1 MVAAFDVAFTLWFA
15 AAGVSV
21 IQVIDLIV
29 GAIDRRTIRDYRVPS
44 KTARLGLYEQLWIVV
59 GGALLAVVAGFF
71 VDYSARI
78 IFDSR
83 QPAWGIST
91 LVVTLVGV
99 AIVGVLLIG
108 FARRDERT
116 NYATL
121 RQDVRDLTTERVG
134 LADVA
139 ALREQLEVVD
149 GRQRS
154 MPATLWAHL
163 FTVGA
168 WRLLPSLAALAS
180 LVIAVVNGGW
190 GQWWTIALAVLVLIV
205 TFGLAAAESWSAL
218 ERRRRWHTVHQ
229 AQRAEVDAE
238 LQALERRANRGVPG
252 LGDRVSRALQILREQ
267 DRK

>member
-1 MVAAFDVAFTLWFA
+1 MLAAFTVAYTLWFV

-29 GAIDRRTIRDYRVPS
+29 GAIDRRAIRDYRIPS
-44 KTARLGLYEQLWIVV
+44 RTERMGLYEQVWIVI
-59 GGALLAVVAGFF
+59 GGALLAVIAGFF

-83 QPAWGIST
+83 QAAWGIST

-121 RQDVRDLTTERVG
+121 RQDVRDLTTERIG
-134 LADVA
+134 LKDVA
-139 ALREQLEVVD
+139 ALREQLAVVD
-149 GRQRS
+149 GRQRTL
-154 MPATLWAHL
+154 PANLWRHL
-163 FTVGA
+163 FTVGS
-168 WRLLPSLAALAS
+168 WRLLPSVAALVA
-180 LVIAVVNGGW
+180 LILAIAWGGW
-190 GQWWTIALAVLVLIV
+190 GFWWTIALAALVLVV

-218 ERRRRWHTVHQ
+218 ERRRRWNTVHL
-229 AQRAEVDAE
+229 AQRAEVDAD

>member
-1 MVAAFDVAFTLWFA
+1 MVPASDVAFTLWFA
-15 AAGVSV
+15 AAGVGV

-29 GAIDRRTIRDYRVPS
+29 GAVDRRTIRDHRVPS
-44 KTARLGLYEQLWIVV
+44 KVARLGLYEQLWIVV

-99 AIVGVLLIG
+99 ALVGVLLIG
-108 FARRDERT
+108 FSRRDERT
-116 NYATL
+116 NYAML
-121 RQDVRDLTTERVG
+121 RQDVRDLATERIG
-134 LADVA
+134 PADVA

-149 GRQRS
+149 GRQRGIPS
-154 MPATLWAHL
+154 SLWAHL
-163 FTVGA
+163 FTTGS
-168 WRLLPSLAALAS
+168 WRLLPAAAALAS
-180 LVIAVVNGGW
+180 LVIAIANGAW
-190 GQWWTIALAVLVLIV
+190 GAWWTIALAALVFV
-205 TFGLAAAESWSAL
+205 ATFALAAGESWSSL
-218 ERRRRWHTVHQ
+218 ERRRRWHAVHR
-229 AQRAEVDAE
+229 AQREEVDAE

-252 LGDRVSRALQILREQ
+252 LGERVSRALQILREQ